1 MLYRGEHGRFDYRPM
16 LLTDYTDELAARHH
30 IPGCGVEQMWAL
42 FRQITGER

>member
-1 MLYRGEHGRFDYRPM
+1 M